1 MTDDI
6 KKGAE
11 NMTQNMTAKTQR
23 LMELLGHDESPLGV
37 YYTDIK
43 PEGFGPKPGEIFTRE
58 REEAGLINWEK
69 ANKED
74 FSCLMGNIWLARKKR
89 KAAWI
94 SHEECGCPGGGFFS
108 GMYRPYLESS
118 AYFISTGIPG
128 APIEGQHYMPSPET
142 MRVFMEAASPPSI
155 SGKYC
160 VIKPLEHFLDHET
173 PLVVVYFVRGE
184 VLAGLHSLTGYA
196 TGNHNAVVSP
206 FGAGCANIIAWP
218 LAYQQQGLE
227 YAVLGGFDPSARKYM
242 KTDELTFALPLPLYQ
257 KMLDV
262 METSALTRHTW
273 AGVRKKVM
281 KSRRTWAEG

>member
-1 MTDDI
+1 
-6 KKGAE
+6 
-11 NMTQNMTAKTQR
+11 
-23 LMELLGHDESPLGV
+23 MELLGQGESPFGV

-58 REEAGLINWEK
+58 REKAGLINWEK
-69 ANKED
+69 ANKQD
-74 FSCLMGNIWLARKKR
+74 FSCLMGNVWLARKKK

-128 APIEGQHYMPSPET
+128 APFEGQHYMPSPEI
-142 MRVFMEAASPPSI
+142 MRVFMEEASPPPI

-160 VIKPLEHFLDHET
+160 VIKPLEHFLDHEE

-184 VLAGLHSLTGYA
+184 VLSGLHSLTGYA

-206 FGAGCANIIAWP
+206 FGAGCANIITWP
-218 LAYQQQGLE
+218 LVYQQRGLE

-242 KTDELTFALPLPLYQ
+242 KTDELTFALPLPLYR

-281 KSRRTWAEG
+281 KSRRTWGEEG